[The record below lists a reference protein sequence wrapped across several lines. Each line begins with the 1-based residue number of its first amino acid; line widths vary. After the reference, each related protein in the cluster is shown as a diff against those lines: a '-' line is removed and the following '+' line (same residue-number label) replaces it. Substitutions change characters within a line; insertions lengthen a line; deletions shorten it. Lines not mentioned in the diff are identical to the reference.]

1 MKCVQKVKKEQEYK
15 DCFQKILK
23 KDEEKEEDEDKCA
36 TCICKQLQINYRV
49 DMKEY
54 PILKE
59 MFCFSGK

>member
-23 KDEEKEEDEDKCA
+23 KDQGKDEDEDKCA
-36 TCICKQLQINYRV
+36 TCICKQLRLNMRL
-49 DMKEY
+49 DPKDY